1 MKLAYLLNSYPM
13 TSTTFIRGEIEQLE
27 ALGQPVKRFAVR
39 HWEGQLLDPGDI
51 AEQQRTEYLLTGNV
65 ARLLGAALVE
75 PLVNLSGL
83 VRTLPVFRHVLGQS
97 HGGLAKNVNYLLQ
110 AIYLRRRARALG
122 IDHVHTHFSTNAT
135 TVALL
140 ARHLG
145 GPSYSFTVH
154 GPDELVEPKQN
165 ALGRKVADS
174 AFTVAITRYCRGR
187 ILEEAS
193 AGDANKVDIIPCG
206 IDLTRFTPLREPGE
220 AGRFVCVG
228 RLCPNKAQTLIPAA
242 VAMVRAEFPHVRV
255 DLIGDGEDRPKIEA
269 EIAQHDV
276 QDHVRILGWAD
287 AAGVRS
293 AIARSSALLLPSY
306 AEGLPIVLMES
317 LALGR
322 PVLTTTIAGIPEL
335 VDSGCGWIFPS
346 GSVEAIADAL
356 RSALRS
362 SPDALM
368 ALGAEGR
375 RRIEARHDATQSAKA
390 LQQTFQAV
398 SRLPASA
405 AIPD

>member
-51 AEQQRTEYLLTGNV
+51 AEQHRTEYLLTGNV
-65 ARLLGAALVE
+65 ARLIGAALLE
-75 PLVNLSGL
+75 PLVNLPGL
-83 VRTLPVFRHVLGQS
+83 MRTLPVFRHVLGQS
-97 HGGLAKNVNYLLQ
+97 SGGLAKNVNYLLQ
-110 AIYLRRRARALG
+110 AIYLRRRARAIG

-145 GPSYSFTVH
+145 GPTYSFTVH

-187 ILEEAS
+187 ILEEA
-193 AGDANKVDIIPCG
+193 ARDADKVEIIPCG
-206 IDLTRFTPLREPGE
+206 IDLTLFTPLREPGE

-242 VAMVRAEFPHVRV
+242 VALVRAEFPHVMV

-269 EIAQHDV
+269 EIARHDV

-322 PVLTTTIAGIPEL
+322 PVLTTSIAGIPEL
-335 VDSGCGWIFPS
+335 VDGGCGWIYPS

-362 SPDALM
+362 SPEALM

-375 RRIEARHDATQSAKA
+375 RRIEARHDATKSAQA
-390 LQQTFQAV
+390 LQQNFQAV
-398 SRLPASA
+398 AQLPTPA
-405 AIPD
+405 APTT